1 MSEQKQPTFLVNAH
15 AEPVSVQ
22 VHGKANYLNCNHFR
36 EFMETMLRAERAEI
50 HINFAHCKGM
60 DSTFLGILAG
70 TALEL
75 KQHNPPGRLSISHL
89 NDHNSE
95 LITNLGIQSLFHM
108 EDLPGGED
116 SAGKLAS
123 LENREVDDASEV
135 LQAHENL
142 VEAEPDNAD
151 KFEDVIA
158 FLKKQVEEES
168 GT

>member
-108 EDLPGGED
+108 EDRSHHVADDPRGRRPHD
-116 SAGKLAS
+116 GKALWKNFS
-123 LENREVDDASEV
+123 HHVVDDPRGS
-135 LQAHENL
+135 
-142 VEAEPDNAD
+142 
-151 KFEDVIA
+151 
-158 FLKKQVEEES
+158 S
-168 GT
+168 TT

>member
-1 MSEQKQPTFLVNAH
+1 
-15 AEPVSVQ
+15 
-22 VHGKANYLNCNHFR
+22 
-36 EFMETMLRAERAEI
+36 
-50 HINFAHCKGM
+50 
-60 DSTFLGILAG
+60 
-70 TALEL
+70 
-75 KQHNPPGRLSISHL
+75 
-89 NDHNSE
+89 
-95 LITNLGIQSLFHM
+95 M
-108 EDLPGGED
+108 EDLLGGED

-158 FLKKQVEEES
+158 SLKKQVEEES